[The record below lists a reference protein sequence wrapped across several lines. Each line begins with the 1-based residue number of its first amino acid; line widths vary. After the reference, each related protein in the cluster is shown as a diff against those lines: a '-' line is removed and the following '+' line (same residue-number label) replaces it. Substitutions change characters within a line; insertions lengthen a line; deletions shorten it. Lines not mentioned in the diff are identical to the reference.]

1 LGTTRSINGSYV
13 LESLTIDGVELDI
26 DVGLPVTL
34 NLNAVDRTDMTGTGP
49 CNDFSG
55 SWAHDDGRLVVTNWV
70 ATERDCPDADALA
83 VEVALFE
90 ALAQPIQTT
99 LDLDQ
104 TPARLLM
111 SGEDASIVWSETTPP
126 ETQPTISRPF
136 SGSTTTIP
144 GRSDPPGVDV

>member
-1 LGTTRSINGSYV
+1 
-13 LESLTIDGVELDI
+13 LTIDGVELDI

-55 SWAHDDGRLVVTNWV
+55 GWSHDDGRLVVTNWA
-70 ATERDCPDADALA
+70 ATERDCPSAGALA

-99 LDLDQ
+99 IDLDQ
-104 TPARLLM
+104 SPARLVM
-111 SGEDASIVWSETTPP
+111 NDEDTSIVWTETTPP
-126 ETQPTISRPF
+126 DTQPTISPPF
-136 SGSTTTIP
+136 DGTTTTIP
-144 GRSDPPGVDV
+144 GPSDPPGVDV